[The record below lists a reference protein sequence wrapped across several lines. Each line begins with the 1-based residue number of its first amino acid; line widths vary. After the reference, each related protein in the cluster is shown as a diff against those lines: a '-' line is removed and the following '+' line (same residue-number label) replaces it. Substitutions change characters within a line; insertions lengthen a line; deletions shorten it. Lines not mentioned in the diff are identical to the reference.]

1 MKLLSVLVFAFFTSA
16 AFAQENYLFP
26 QFVTGQIYYKET
38 AIAAML
44 NYNLFSSDIF
54 ILDGDKHKRLEDVD
68 RIENVN
74 VGIKKF
80 TPLNDNT
87 FGEIIVDGD
96 LVLAVKYSGHVEKA
110 NDNVK
115 SISKT
120 ALNKALN
127 SGEPLPEGITI
138 KRDSSYYFVKQRN
151 EKKAFYLPGANVE
164 KANRL
169 GITKLFLKNK
179 SEIDS
184 FIENN
189 KINFSSFESLKQ
201 LVEFCEKYTVK

>member
-1 MKLLSVLVFAFFTSA
+1 MRLLSVLVFAFFTSA
-16 AFAQENYLFP
+16 VFAQENYLFP

-38 AIAAML
+38 AIAAMV
-44 NYNLFSSDIF
+44 NYNLFLSDML
-54 ILDGDKHKRLEDVD
+54 ILDGDKQKRLENVD
-68 RIENVN
+68 RIDNVN
-74 VGIKKF
+74 VGVKKF

-87 FGEIIVDGD
+87 FGEILIDGNII
-96 LVLAVKYSGHVEKA
+96 LAVKYSGQIEKA

-115 SISKT
+115 SISKM
-120 ALNKALN
+120 ALNKLLN
-127 SGEPLPEGITI
+127 SGNPLPEGITI
-138 KRDSSYYFVKQRN
+138 KKDSAYYFVKQRN

-169 GITKLFLKNK
+169 GITKLFFKNK

-189 KINFSSFESLKQ
+189 KIDFSSLESLKQ
-201 LVEFCEKYTVK
+201 LVEFCEKYVDK